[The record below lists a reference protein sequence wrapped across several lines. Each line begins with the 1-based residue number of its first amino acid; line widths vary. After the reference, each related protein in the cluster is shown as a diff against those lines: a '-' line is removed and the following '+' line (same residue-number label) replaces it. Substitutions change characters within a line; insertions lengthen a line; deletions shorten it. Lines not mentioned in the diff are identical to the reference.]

1 MRSLDQL
8 LVREL
13 RDLYA
18 TEEALVPALANMSG
32 RATNPELKRALDH
45 HCLQT
50 QGQLDRLTRVFRAVG
65 ARPKRGDATPVL
77 GVIAE
82 AERLLLQ
89 SYHTLSEAKNWYHR
103 TLGNAVLQDL
113 ARLYRSWGEQ
123 AKAERTEALLK
134 SRS

>member
-1 MRSLDQL
+1 MLWEAVALRTEKLGANDRRTAKAQRMLGLCLAALDQ
-8 LVREL
+8 R
-13 RDLYA
+13 
-18 TEEALVPALANMSG
+18 
-32 RATNPELKRALDH
+32 
-45 HCLQT
+45 
-50 QGQLDRLTRVFRAVG
+50 
-65 ARPKRGDATPVL
+65 
-77 GVIAE
+77 AE